1 MPRTCVDEASKSAE
15 SGRESA
21 SGRCWEKNWWRRRS
35 GALRGGWDART
46 GGAEHVVVDAAW
58 SAGRLKAEGV
68 VEELSGV
75 EEEVFWGSLLL
86 EKFKNLPL
94 NGFENR
100 E

>member
-1 MPRTCVDEASKSAE
+1 M
-15 SGRESA
+15 
-21 SGRCWEKNWWRRRS
+21 
-35 GALRGGWDART
+35 
-46 GGAEHVVVDAAW
+46 VDAAW

-68 VEELSGV
+68 VEESSGV

-86 EKFKNLPL
+86 EEFKNLPL